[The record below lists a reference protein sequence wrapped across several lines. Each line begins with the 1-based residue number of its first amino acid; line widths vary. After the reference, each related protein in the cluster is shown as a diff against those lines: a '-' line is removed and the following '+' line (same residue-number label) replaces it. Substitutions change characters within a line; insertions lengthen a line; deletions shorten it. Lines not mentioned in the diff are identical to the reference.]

1 MGSLTTFSQEE
12 ILPIIK
18 PLHSTSSSYILG
30 LYTKV
35 DRTAI

>member
-18 PLHSTSSSYILG
+18 PLHSTSSSYIL
-30 LYTKV
+30 YTKV